1 MHISA
6 AALYELLK
14 ELPQPACYWIAY
26 SGGRDSHVL
35 LHAMASLS
43 GRLTVPLRAIHIN
56 HGLQSDADD
65 WERHCIATCKELGV
79 PLETVRLAL
88 SPKKGESL
96 EALAREARY
105 RAILQLISEGDL
117 LLTAHHQDD
126 QAETLLLQ
134 LLRGAGPAGLGS
146 MPKIDRFG
154 DGFRARPLLGFQ
166 RSELEAYATQ
176 QQLSWVED
184 SSNLDLSF
192 DRNYLRSEIFP
203 LLQARWPGVARTFSR
218 SAGHCAESHELIEAQ
233 AAEDLKTVLGSK
245 VGTLEIPRLLAL
257 PMARVRALLRHWI
270 TRSGFF
276 LPSTDKLNR
285 IINEVIN
292 AGEDRSPLL
301 QWSGAEVRRYRKQLY
316 LMTPLV
322 DVDAAD
328 VVVLE
333 PDMRW
338 RLSPGMGDFQL
349 LAGEGG
355 VDPRLLDGAK
365 LQIRY
370 HPLDGRLHIQGR
382 AHSMSFKNFY
392 QERGIPPWMRG
403 RLPLLYAGEQL
414 VAVAD
419 FCICHPF
426 GISKSKSKS
435 GSGVLPSWKLEAQ
448 C

>member
-1 MHISA
+1 MAFSA
-6 AALYELLK
+6 AALYDLLE
-14 ELPQPACYWIAY
+14 ELPRPECYWVAY

-35 LHAMASLS
+35 LHAMAGLS
-43 GRLTVPLRAIHIN
+43 DQLTTPLRAIHIN
-56 HGLQSDADD
+56 HGLQSAADA
-65 WERHCIATCKELGV
+65 WEAHCIATCKDLDI

-88 SPKKGESL
+88 SPIKGESL
-96 EALAREARY
+96 EALAREGRY
-105 RAILQLISEGDL
+105 RAISALIKEGEL

-146 MPKIDRFG
+146 MPRVDTFG
-154 DGFRARPLLGFQ
+154 DGYRARPLLGFQ
-166 RSELEAYATQ
+166 RSELEAYAIE

-184 SSNLDLSF
+184 GSNLDLSF
-192 DRNYLRSEIFP
+192 DRNYLRSEVFP
-203 LLQARWPGVARTFSR
+203 LLQARWPGVARTLSR

-233 AAEDLKTVLGSK
+233 ATEDLKTVLGSK
-245 VGTLEIPRLLAL
+245 AGTLEIPRLLAF
-257 PMARVRALLRHWI
+257 PMARIRALLRHWI
-270 TRSGFF
+270 THSGFF
-276 LPSTDKLNR
+276 LPSTAKLNR

-322 DVDAAD
+322 EVDAAD

-338 RLSPGMGDFQL
+338 RLSPGMGEFQL

-355 VDPRLLDGAK
+355 VDPRLLGGAK

-426 GISKSKSKS
+426 GISKS
-435 GSGVLPSWKLEAQ
+435 GSGVLPNWKLEAQ